1 MTAWG
6 CSDSIELTWEIS
18 FSVCR
23 LELEL
28 ALVLKRR
35 QAWNSWRRMGKEL
48 LEVIELLARLEQVIE
63 AWCVGYGPA
72 VHEVEA
78 CGKQVENDGQGVRL
92 HGAGANR
99 SWSYWGH
106 AM

>member
-48 LEVIELLARLEQVIE
+48 LEVSTGRGVVGAGGGDVTMLQMGGDKPCRGRL
-63 AWCVGYGPA
+63 A
-72 VHEVEA
+72 VHER
-78 CGKQVENDGQGVRL
+78 KTIM
-92 HGAGANR
+92 
-99 SWSYWGH
+99 S
-106 AM
+106 